1 MNFNILALWQYLV
14 ANGSFKEIRHI
25 FPLSGYTMMPCDRD
39 FGDIERTLRKNQCI
53 YTPSQY
59 VNLIK
64 DARVKIKFQVT
75 EMARDEF
82 VDITPL
88 ASALTKRTVTTEKV
102 KVDYQTVHQ
111 FRISQERPQQ
121 LEVKLSHD
129 DGEEWKQISLKKRG
143 GRAKLQ
149 EVQLS
154 PRYGGSRPIPEVKVD
169 DVKSLLEY
177 VPPIYHQFY
186 NDIVVDNNRRSNTD
200 DIELMDDPGDCD

>member
-1 MNFNILALWQYLV
+1 M
-14 ANGSFKEIRHI
+14 
-25 FPLSGYTMMPCDRD
+25 
-39 FGDIERTLRKNQCI
+39 
-53 YTPSQY
+53 
-59 VNLIK
+59 NLIK
-64 DARVKIKFQVT
+64 DARVKNKFQVT

-88 ASALTKRTVTTEKV
+88 ASALTKCTVTTEKV

-111 FRISQERPQQ
+111 FRISQDRPQH

-129 DGEEWKQISLKKRG
+129 DCEEWKQISLKKRG

-154 PRYGGSRPIPEVKVD
+154 PRYGGSRPIPKAKVD

-186 NDIVVDNNRRSNTD
+186 NDIVVDNNRSSNTD